1 MEFQVTSREFNRNS
15 AKIREESLHK
25 PVIITVRGEPTNVLL
40 SYKEYVRVFKSSDN
54 RKTATELFAH
64 KKAAYC
70 DLESVVVRNKVISL
84 MELEVGIL
92 RISRRDTR
100 QGIVLREWFDM
111 EIKPN
116 YEGRVLDITP
126 DIAYTCARLN
136 VPDPRPYQDAWIA
149 ATALVHG
156 MTVVTRNVRDFVPM
170 NVSLLCPFTQ
180 PH

>member
-1 MEFQVTSREFNRNS
+1 MFLLDTNAVSESRKLATS
-15 AKIREESLHK
+15 
-25 PVIITVRGEPTNVLL
+25 NV
-40 SYKEYVRVFKSSDN
+40 DP
-54 RKTATELFAH
+54 
-64 KKAAYC
+64 
-70 DLESVVVRNKVISL
+70 
-84 MELEVGIL
+84 
-92 RISRRDTR
+92 RRDTR

>member
-70 DLESVVVRNKVISL
+70 DLASQLVRNK
-84 MELEVGIL
+84 ELVKAPE
-92 RISRRDTR
+92 
-100 QGIVLREWFDM
+100 FD
-111 EIKPN
+111 
-116 YEGRVLDITP
+116 
-126 DIAYTCARLN
+126 
-136 VPDPRPYQDAWIA
+136 
-149 ATALVHG
+149 
-156 MTVVTRNVRDFVPM
+156 
-170 NVSLLCPFTQ
+170 
-180 PH
+180 

>member
-70 DLESVVVRNKVISL
+70 DLESELVRNKELVKAPELGVSAILCKFDFSHQSL
-84 MELEVGIL
+84 V
-92 RISRRDTR
+92 S
-100 QGIVLREWFDM
+100 Q
-111 EIKPN
+111 
-116 YEGRVLDITP
+116 DI
-126 DIAYTCARLN
+126 
-136 VPDPRPYQDAWIA
+136 
-149 ATALVHG
+149 G
-156 MTVVTRNVRDFVPM
+156 
-170 NVSLLCPFTQ
+170 
-180 PH
+180 

>member
-70 DLESVVVRNKVISL
+70 DPNWCVIRNWSKHRSL
-84 MELEVGIL
+84 
-92 RISRRDTR
+92 T
-100 QGIVLREWFDM
+100 
-111 EIKPN
+111 
-116 YEGRVLDITP
+116 
-126 DIAYTCARLN
+126 N
-136 VPDPRPYQDAWIA
+136 VPSRYERCLRKQKAC
-149 ATALVHG
+149 
-156 MTVVTRNVRDFVPM
+156 NQQ
-170 NVSLLCPFTQ
+170 C
-180 PH
+180 